1 MTKSFTHCNSIYCQ
15 KSKVLTLRD
24 MLGESGWISSFWND
38 IGLSEFVEDKFQ
50 RLGRI
55 YIHLLMIIV
64 FLEDFNT

>member
-1 MTKSFTHCNSIYCQ
+1 MTKSFTHYNSIYCQ